1 MTAAAPAARHASRHP
16 SDQSRADATPL
27 TIGMDGHRGQH
38 RRRDRPAPRLDPQP
52 AEQDVP
58 DDALAFEGDE
68 FDDGGA
74 VTPESLD
81 QIRFVLAGERLPIDL
96 ADAFVIGRD
105 GGTDL
110 HGEAPGVR
118 SATSR

>member
-1 MTAAAPAARHASRHP
+1 MRANAAGP
-16 SDQSRADATPL
+16 SSQPSSRAFSS
-27 TIGMDGHRGQH
+27 
-38 RRRDRPAPRLDPQP
+38 
-52 AEQDVP
+52 
-58 DDALAFEGDE
+58 DALAIEGDE

-110 HGEAPGVR
+110 HGEAPGDQAR
-118 SATSR
+118 WSATSR